1 MQIIDPH
8 LHLIALGEG
17 DYDWLKPLQPPA
29 WPDKAQLNR
38 DYLEADLKLPPP
50 LELAGFV
57 HIEAGFD
64 NAAPWRELEWLQR
77 HCRRPYRSIAFAD
90 LSRTDFAEVLTRLR
104 RYPSLA
110 GIRHILDH
118 RAAAL
123 LSLKPV
129 AAALEHLWAEQLIF
143 EAQLA
148 GTDNEGVEQ
157 LCRRMDALP
166 DLRVCIGHGGFPPPG
181 PEHGAVWQTNLG
193 RLAQFPGCAIKCSG
207 WEMVE
212 RRWRPEW
219 AERVVRILVE
229 LFGIERVM
237 LASNFPVSELGIGY
251 GALWQWYGS
260 LSGFSSAEREALCYA
275 NAQRWYGFD
284 QTGTNVWD
292 RRPRRE

>member
-8 LHLIALGEG
+8 LHLIGLGEG
-17 DYDWLKPLQPPA
+17 HYDWLKPQHPPA
-29 WPDKAQLNR
+29 WPDKAQLHR
-38 DYLEADLKLPPP
+38 DYLETDLQLPPR

-77 HCRRPYRSIAFAD
+77 HCRRPFRSIAFAD
-90 LSRTDFAEVLTRLR
+90 LSRSDFAGVLSRLR

-110 GIRHILDH
+110 GIRHILDQH
-118 RAAAL
+118 AAAL

-129 AAALEHLWAEQLIF
+129 AAALEHLCAEQLIF

-148 GTDNEGVEQ
+148 GADNEGVEQ
-157 LCRRMDALP
+157 LCRQLDALP
-166 DLRVCIGHGGFPPPG
+166 ELRVCIGHGGFPPLDPQ
-181 PEHGAVWQTNLG
+181 HRCAWQANLE
-193 RLAQFPGCAIKCSG
+193 RLAQFPNCAIKCSG
-207 WEMVE
+207 WEMVA

-219 AERVVRILVE
+219 AERVIKILVT

-251 GALWQWYGS
+251 GELWQRYSS
-260 LSGFSSAEREALCYA
+260 LPGFTSAERQALCFA
-275 NAQRWYGFD
+275 NARRWYGFD